1 MKKFVS
7 LMLILSVILGCVT
20 VTHADEKL
28 EKLTLSV
35 KQRLEIPEKY
45 TEFSTNTRWNR
56 DGSQTVYFE
65 WRTEEDDFIN
75 VCATM
80 DGIITDYY
88 NSAYETRR
96 GISKISAEKAVEIA
110 DGFMQKINPQIASEY
125 VFPEEDVRKDYGISI
140 IAERFV
146 GKARVSGD
154 QASITLD
161 GKTGEVVSL
170 YVLYTDYDFESQEG
184 VISLDD
190 AKTKFSE
197 RTQLSICYMDGKDG
211 KIIPVYLDYGKIYEE
226 GFGLDAFTGEGVY
239 YMPES
244 DNRGGTGGATNDK
257 FMGAITEDSAA
268 DIYLTET
275 ELKDISKYE
284 NYITKE
290 DAEKKLK
297 SIKAFGIENFILQ
310 SASYSEK
317 YTYKDDERVSD
328 GMNLS
333 LRFTSD
339 KLYARAVL
347 DAESGE
353 ILSFYRNQAEGE
365 NKIDSQKAE
374 KIADDFMAEYC
385 NKPYMKATMIERHG
399 LSRNIYFEEVETVP
413 YINNETSV
421 NVDLNS
427 GYISDYNNGFDKYDK
442 TKVVDW
448 SQTIANNMAHKNYIN
463 GCEYELVYIDIY
475 GTTAMP
481 LYKIE
486 VKDENEKVYKL
497 FYRIKEKPY
506 VVDALTG
513 ELLRAAGEPYEK
525 TYKSFKDIEGHWCE
539 TAVNALVDNGFMQLV
554 SPNFNP
560 NDAITV
566 KEANEMLSMASLYR
580 KNIDK
585 KSTENLNRTEAVK
598 AIICGAGYEKVGKLS
613 EIYKPVFAD
622 YLNIPEEDMG
632 FVALAKGLG
641 IINGDQNGNFNP
653 HLITTKAAFA
663 VMIYNYILSGSP
675 SY

>member
-1 MKKFVS
+1 MKKLVS
-7 LMLILSVILGCVT
+7 IMLVLSVIFGCFSVT
-20 VTHADEKL
+20 YADDTL

-45 TEFSTNTRWNR
+45 TEFSTNTRWNK
-56 DGSQTVYFE
+56 DGSQIVYFE
-65 WRTEEDDFIN
+65 WKTEEEDFIN

-88 NSAYETRR
+88 NSENEIRR
-96 GISKISAEKAVEIA
+96 GISKISSGKAVEIA
-110 DGFMQKINPQIASEY
+110 DSFMKKINPDIASEY
-125 VFPEEDVRKDYGISI
+125 VFSEEDVRKDYGISI

-146 GKARVSGD
+146 EKARVSGD

-161 GKTGEVVSL
+161 GETGEVANFYL
-170 YVLYTDYDFESQEG
+170 YHTNYDFESQDG
-184 VISLDD
+184 IISLED
-190 AKTKFSE
+190 AKMKFGD

-211 KIIPVYLDYGKIYEE
+211 KIIPVYLDYEKLYEE
-226 GFGLDAFTGEGVY
+226 GFGIDAFTGAGVY
-239 YMPES
+239 YTPES
-244 DNRGGTGGATNDK
+244 DNRGGAGGVTNDK
-257 FMGAITEDSAA
+257 FMGAITEDSAS
-268 DIYLTET
+268 DIYLTEN
-275 ELKDISKYE
+275 ELKDLSKYE

-297 SIKAFGIENFILQ
+297 SIKEFGIGNFTLQ

-317 YTYKDDERVSD
+317 FTYKEDERVSD
-328 GMNLS
+328 EMNLS
-333 LRFTSD
+333 LSFSSD
-339 KLYARAVL
+339 KLYARAIL

-353 ILSFYRNQAEGE
+353 ILSFYRNQTEGE
-365 NKIDSQKAE
+365 EKIDSSKAE
-374 KIADDFMAEYC
+374 KIADGFMAEYC
-385 NKPYMKATMIERHG
+385 TKPYMKGTVIERHG
-399 LSRNIYFEEVETVP
+399 ISRNIYYEEVETVP

-421 NVDLNS
+421 NVDLRS
-427 GYISDYNNGFDKYDK
+427 GYISNYNNGFDEYDK

-448 SQTIANNMAHKNYIN
+448 SQIIANNMAHKNYIN
-463 GCEYELVYIDIY
+463 GCEYELAYIDIN

-486 VKDENEKVYKL
+486 MKEENEKVYKL

-513 ELLRAAGEPYEK
+513 ELLMADCEPYEK

-539 TAVNALVDNGFMQLV
+539 TAVNALVDNEYLQVEGV
-554 SPNFNP
+554 NFNP

-580 KNIDK
+580 KNINK
-585 KSTENLNRTEAVK
+585 KPTENLNRIEAVK

-613 EIYKPVFAD
+613 EIYKPVFGD
-622 YLNIPEEDMG
+622 FSNIASEDMG
-632 FVALAKGLG
+632 YVALAKGFG
-641 IINGDQNGNFNP
+641 IVNGDQNGNFNP
-653 HLITTKAAFA
+653 DTITTKASFA
-663 VMIYNYILSGSP
+663 VMIYNYILAGSP

>member
-7 LMLILSVILGCVT
+7 IMLALSVIFGCFSVT
-20 VTHADEKL
+20 YADDNL

-35 KQRLEIPEKY
+35 KQRVEIPEKY
-45 TEFSTNTRWNR
+45 TEFSTNTRWDK
-56 DGSQTVYFE
+56 DGSRTVYFE
-65 WRTEEDDFIN
+65 WKTVEDDFIN

-88 NSAYETRR
+88 NSAYEIRR
-96 GISKISAEKAVEIA
+96 GISKITAEKAVEIA
-110 DGFMQKINPQIASEY
+110 NLFMKKVNPDIASEY
-125 VFPEEDVRKDYGISI
+125 VFLEENVRKDYGISI

-146 GKARVSGD
+146 GKARVAGD

-161 GKTGEVVSL
+161 GETGEVVSL
-170 YVLYTDYDFESQEG
+170 YVLNTDYNFESQES
-184 VISLDD
+184 VISLED
-190 AKTKFSE
+190 AKMKFSE
-197 RTQLSICYMDGKDG
+197 RTQLSICYIDGKGGD
-211 KIIPVYLDYGKIYEE
+211 IIPVYLDYGKLYEE
-226 GFGLDAFTGEGVY
+226 GFGIDAFTGEGVY

-244 DNRGGTGGATNDK
+244 DNRGGAGGVTNDK
-257 FMGAITEDSAA
+257 FMGAIKEDSAA

-275 ELKDISKYE
+275 ELKDLSKYE

-297 SIKAFGIENFILQ
+297 SIKAFGIENFTLQ

-317 YTYKDDERVSD
+317 FIYKDDERVSD

-333 LRFTSD
+333 LSFTYN
-339 KLYARAVL
+339 KLYARATL

-353 ILSFYRNQAEGE
+353 ILSFYRYQTE
-365 NKIDSQKAE
+365 NEAKIDSEKAK

-385 NKPYMKATMIERHG
+385 NKPYMKATVIERHS
-399 LSRNIYFEEVETVP
+399 LSRNIYYEEVETVP

-427 GYISDYNNGFDKYDK
+427 GYISNYINGFDEYDK
-442 TKVVDW
+442 TKLIDW
-448 SQTIANNMAHKNYIN
+448 SQVIANNMAHKNYIN
-463 GCEYELVYIDIY
+463 GCEYELAYIDIY

-481 LYKIE
+481 LYKIG
-486 VKDENEKVYKL
+486 VKEEPVKVYKL

-513 ELLRAAGEPYEK
+513 ELLMADGEPYEK

-539 TAVNALVDNGFMQLV
+539 TAVNALVDNGYLQV
-554 SPNFNP
+554 EGVNFNP

-566 KEANEMLSMASLYR
+566 KEANEMLSVASLYR
-580 KNIDK
+580 KNINK
-585 KSTENLNRTEAVK
+585 KPTENLNRIEAVK
-598 AIICGAGYEKVGKLS
+598 AIICGAGYEKVGELS
-613 EIYKPVFAD
+613 EIYKPVFGDFSSIAS
-622 YLNIPEEDMG
+622 EDMG
-632 FVALAKGLG
+632 YVALAKGFG
-641 IINGDQNGNFNP
+641 IVKGDQNGNFNP
-653 HLITTKAAFA
+653 DTITTKASFA